1 MWFEVIVSIT
11 ITMFIRNPCKG
22 KKCLVKAC
30 CTEYCDSKKQYLKF
44 CDQEG
49 KIIFQR
55 VCASSV
61 VGGVILLFWSLYKA
75 FNEIVL

>member
-49 KIIFQR
+49 HIIFQR
-55 VCASSV
+55 FCAYSV
-61 VGGVILLFWSLYKA
+61 WIGVTSIIIALTKMIY
-75 FNEIVL
+75 